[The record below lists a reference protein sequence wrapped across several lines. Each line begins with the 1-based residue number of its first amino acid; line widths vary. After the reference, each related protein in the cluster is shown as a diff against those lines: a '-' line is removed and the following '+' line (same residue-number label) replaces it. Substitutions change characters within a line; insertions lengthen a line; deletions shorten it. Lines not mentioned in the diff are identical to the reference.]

1 MIVIRYGGS
10 NTAWDYNA
18 GLVPAVLGGQ
28 KNAAAAYE
36 ATLARVSTTFD
47 SSKFPGYAIAGG
59 CNDGARQMENTG
71 IVRQTL
77 QKMLLTADNPGT
89 GNKIYLMPAWPKE
102 RDVSFSLQ
110 APLMT
115 TVSVVYS
122 KGKLVELLVTPESRR
137 TDVQLPDF
145 LV

>member
-1 MIVIRYGGS
+1 
-10 NTAWDYNA
+10 
-18 GLVPAVLGGQ
+18 
-28 KNAAAAYE
+28 
-36 ATLARVSTTFD
+36 
-47 SSKFPGYAIAGG
+47 
-59 CNDGARQMENTG
+59 
-71 IVRQTL
+71 
-77 QKMLLTADNPGT
+77 MLLTADNPGT

-122 KGKLVELLVTPESRR
+122 KGNLVELLVTPESRR